1 MQGDLSVP
9 GHPNIFVIGDAAA
22 ATGPD
27 CQPLPGV
34 APVAKQ
40 QGCYVANLLM
50 ARAEGKTL
58 PAFHY
63 RDLGSMATIGRKRAV
78 AQLGTFKVSG
88 FPAWL
93 LWSLAHIYFLIGF
106 RNRLTVA
113 MNWGWNYLTF
123 QRGTRLITGISGSR
137 IEDVLPAVTARSAA
151 AAVGDAVRGRASP
164 SHLEWGSVVKRAGN
178 GREMAHSDN
187 VHRETPALRG
197 TAAAISTPR
206 SP

>member
-1 MQGDLSVP
+1 M
-9 GHPNIFVIGDAAA
+9 IGDAAA

-27 CQPLPGV
+27 GKPLPGV

-50 ARAEGKTL
+50 TRVGGKAL
-58 PAFHY
+58 PAFRY
-63 RDLGSMATIGRKRAV
+63 RDFGSMATIGRKRAV

-187 VHRETPALRG
+187 VHRETPALRD